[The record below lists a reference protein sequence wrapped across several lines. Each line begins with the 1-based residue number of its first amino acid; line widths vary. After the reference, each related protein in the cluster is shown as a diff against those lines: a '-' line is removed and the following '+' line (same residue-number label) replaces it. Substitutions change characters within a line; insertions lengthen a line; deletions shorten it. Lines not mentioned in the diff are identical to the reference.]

1 MVKVGHK
8 TAPGV
13 LENSYLFEGIY
24 QKRNFLSCSSHQTR
38 DAVAA
43 PQANFLEGT
52 KLNAVNFHSC
62 WVQQILLAIECKGI
76 SCTPC
81 LPVHAHTQQAGPSG
95 LLNKPQQPPSEH
107 RSCLT
112 VSPRRLIT
120 LMLAGILHCLS
131 GFCCHNSKSIKRPQS
146 NGVHAIF
153 YALAWIICWRR
164 FARVSMMISKVSSI
178 SLRCCA
184 CICLT

>member
-24 QKRNFLSCSSHQTR
+24 QKRNFPSCLSHQTR

-43 PQANFLEGT
+43 SQANFLAGS
-52 KLNAVNFHSC
+52 KLNGVNFHSC
-62 WVQQILLAIECKGI
+62 RVQQVLLAIECKGI
-76 SCTPC
+76 PCTPC
-81 LPVHAHTQQAGPSG
+81 LPVHVHTQQAAPPGV
-95 LLNKPQQPPSEH
+95 LDKPQQTPPEH

-131 GFCCHNSKSIKRPQS
+131 GFCCHSLKSIKRPQS
-146 NGVHAIF
+146 TGVHAIF
-153 YALAWIICWRR
+153 YA
-164 FARVSMMISKVSSI
+164 
-178 SLRCCA
+178 
-184 CICLT
+184 

>member
-24 QKRNFLSCSSHQTR
+24 QKRNFLSYSSHQTR

-43 PQANFLEGT
+43 SQANFLAGS
-52 KLNAVNFHSC
+52 KLNTVNFHLC
-62 WVQQILLAIECKGI
+62 RVQQVLLAIECKGI

-81 LPVHAHTQQAGPSG
+81 LPVHAHTQQADPSG
-95 LLNKPQQPPSEH
+95 LLNKPQQIPSEH
-107 RSCLT
+107 RSYLT

-131 GFCCHNSKSIKRPQS
+131 DFCCHNLKSIKQPRS
-146 NGVHAIF
+146 TAVHAIF
-153 YALAWIICWRR
+153 Y
-164 FARVSMMISKVSSI
+164 V
-178 SLRCCA
+178 
-184 CICLT
+184 